1 MLFLLELKMFEQ
13 ESYPLKRDRDGY
25 YYFSVPFDTTKWG
38 FEDAIE
44 TSKFSERL
52 GRGSAFAEISHPVT
66 DDHQDPRVIS
76 ARLSTIDVNRI
87 MGKIDLVQNNSEGF
101 KCRITP
107 HGHFAGSLIPS
118 CSYRVAPRVIVD
130 DEGKVIDIVTFD
142 FVL

>member
-1 MLFLLELKMFEQ
+1 MTFLLECNMFEQ
-13 ESYPLKRDRDGY
+13 DSYRLEHDRDGY

-44 TSKFSERL
+44 SSKFSERL
-52 GRGSAFAEISHPVT
+52 GRGVAFAELSHPVT
-66 DDHQDPRVIS
+66 DDHQDPRVIF

-87 MGKIDLVQNNSEGF
+87 MGKIELVQNNSEGF
-101 KCRITP
+101 KCRIAP
-107 HGHFAGSLIPS
+107 YGHFGGSLMTS
-118 CSYRVAPRVIVD
+118 CNYRVAPRVILD